1 MKNPKDPLLK
11 LYTSAE
17 EEATTQIALEENTQ
31 RSTANNDVKWS
42 LTQMA

>member
-17 EEATTQIALEENTQ
+17 EEATQIALEENTQ